1 MADFHNKTDDAVANE
16 DNIFEATPVTEPES
30 QDAVV
35 TTPSCNSETRNTMP
49 VWTNPADKVIPPGE
63 LTFPLTKEK
72 LFKLS
77 LSVND
82 PMRPFL
88 GFFYEKQLRTECE
101 ALIRLPLFTVEEI
114 YCAWSC
120 RRANPWFFRCC
131 AIDYILMAYLSLHQQ
146 REEW

>member
-1 MADFHNKTDDAVANE
+1 MSDNQTSNTKLDGEDD
-16 DNIFEATPVTEPES
+16 IFTVEPEKEAETRELVVLSLSPDGSTTHEATYT
-30 QDAVV
+30 
-35 TTPSCNSETRNTMP
+35 
-49 VWTNPADKVIPPGE
+49 WKNPAEKVLPPWE
-63 LTFPLTKEK
+63 FSFPLKKEK

-82 PMRPFL
+82 PMRPGF
-88 GFFYEKQLRTECE
+88 GFFYGKQLRTECE

-114 YCAWSC
+114 YFAWSC
-120 RRANPWFFRCC
+120 RRANPWFFRCY